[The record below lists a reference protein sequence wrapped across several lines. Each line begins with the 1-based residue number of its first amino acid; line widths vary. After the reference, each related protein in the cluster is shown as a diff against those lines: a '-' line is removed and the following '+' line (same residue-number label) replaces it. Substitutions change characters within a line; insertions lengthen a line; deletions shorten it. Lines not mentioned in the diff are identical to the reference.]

1 MKTFIQSGDLITV
14 PAPAAVKS
22 GDGVQVGSLFGIA
35 NADAASGSDV
45 VLSTEGVFELPKTS
59 AQAWTVG
66 AAIYWDAATG
76 KATTAKDDGGS
87 PATAHLPIGH
97 AVVAAV
103 NPSATGTV
111 RLSI

>member
-1 MKTFIQSGDLITV
+1 MKTYVQSGDLITV

-22 GDGVQVGSLFGIA
+22 GGGVQVGSLFGIA
-35 NADAASGSDV
+35 NADAANGEDV
-45 VLSTEGVFELPKTS
+45 VLSTEGVFTLPKTS

-66 AAIYWDAATG
+66 AVIHWDAANG
-76 KATTAKDDGGS
+76 KATTAADDGGS

-97 AVVAAV
+97 AVAAAV